1 MKFLN
6 SRNIV
11 HRDIKL
17 DNILVK
23 TKATPMEFKI
33 NNFYNDSQKISR
45 SFQIEDYDF
54 KLADLGLAKSIGS
67 PEEWIKTLCGTPL
80 CMAPEIV

>member
-23 TKATPMEFKI
+23 TKANPMEFKI

-45 SFQIEDYDF
+45 SFHVEDYDF

-67 PEEWIKTLCGTPL
+67 PEE
-80 CMAPEIV
+80 